1 MQFCCIV
8 LSSFHGFIAV
18 LWHQNC
24 YNTCK
29 ISSCR
34 VCSLFITPANRG
46 SPQTETSWI
55 HAMYVHTVAV
65 PIHCRGVS
73 GLWIDKVLDK
83 TCNNYLIS
91 RSFRPYHF
99 YTNKSELQIIIID
112 TRVDLLRNWNFSQ
125 KPSRSVQPFSN
136 SSVQQTNTILCCSLK
151 E

>member
-73 GLWIDKVLDK
+73 GLWIDKVRDK

-91 RSFRPYHF
+91 RSFTPYHF
-99 YTNKSELQIIIID
+99 IQTNLNSKLLLLILEWICSGTEIF
-112 TRVDLLRNWNFSQ
+112 LRNH
-125 KPSRSVQPFSN
+125 KDRYSRFRTVLFN
-136 SSVQQTNTILCCSLK
+136 KQTQSYVAR
-151 E
+151 